1 MLEIHYVKNGSQIT
15 AQYEDAKA
23 FLASQYLEVPPFQ
36 DHYLV
41 EEARLDGTVLELPEA
56 TIGGLFHFLTT
67 QTK

>member
-1 MLEIHYVKNGSQIT
+1 MLEIHYVKNGSQET

-36 DHYLV
+36 DQ
-41 EEARLDGTVLELPEA
+41 A